1 MSKARKRKH
10 TEFNCKEFGRRLR
23 EVRKKSKTTSDV
35 LGYDFC
41 EVNPSFIRQIE
52 AGTKLPSMPIFVK
65 LCSNLQVSPTYL
77 LADELQDSVTDKEW
91 CELAD
96 LLPQLS
102 PAFRRIVD
110 EVLSSLIENLA
121 DEKIQGDTSEEQYDV
136 IKREE
141 FGRRLRKV
149 RQEMELTPQQ
159 VASSCGVSTVFIN
172 QVEMG
177 NRLPSLTVFANICKT
192 LQISP
197 AYLLGNELKIEAT
210 ECGWNE
216 LARIQCDMTAKSQK
230 LAMDVMSIL
239 IRTLAKQTE

>member
-23 EVRKKSKTTSDV
+23 EVRKKSKTTSDE

-52 AGTKLPSMPIFVK
+52 AGTRLPSMPVFVK
-65 LCSNLQVSPTYL
+65 LCSNLQISPTYL
-77 LADELQDSVTDKEW
+77 LADELQTLVTDKEW
-91 CELAD
+91 YELAK

-102 PAFRRIVD
+102 PKFRRIVD
-110 EVLSSLIENLA
+110 EVLASLIENLA
-121 DEKIQGDTSEEQYDV
+121 DEKIPADTNEEQCDV
-136 IKREE
+136 IEREE

-149 RQEMELTPQQ
+149 RQEMQLTPQQ

-177 NRLPSLTVFANICKT
+177 NRLPSLTVFVNICKT
-192 LQISP
+192 LQVSP
-197 AYLLGNELKIEAT
+197 DYLLGNELKIEVA

-216 LARIQCDMTAKSQK
+216 LIRVQCDMTAKSQK
-230 LAMDVMSIL
+230 VALDVMSIL
-239 IRTLAKQTE
+239 IRTLIKQTE